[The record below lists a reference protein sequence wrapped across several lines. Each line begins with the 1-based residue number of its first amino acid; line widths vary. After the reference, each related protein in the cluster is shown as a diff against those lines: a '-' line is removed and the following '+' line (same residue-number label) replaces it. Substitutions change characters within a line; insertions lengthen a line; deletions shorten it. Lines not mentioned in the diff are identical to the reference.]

1 MNGQGQPP
9 TTVLL
14 HDVGEP
20 MAAFIASTPG
30 IRAVNQ
36 LDEARA
42 VVHRL
47 QHSDAGGLE
56 GLHASLESLHG
67 LVGTLRTTPH
77 VNRVVLVGDMEG
89 VRGRRLGHPVWRSHH
104 GASLVDQHGLESL
117 IAEVLVKSLAK
128 DHREVVLIRTAHP
141 MDDEGHRAVARAVS
155 MSSEELLRLQ
165 DRSVPDLDGWV
176 AVCVDPEGVVQ
187 GDLTLREWLG
197 DTRG

>member
-1 MNGQGQPP
+1 MKEQGQPP
-9 TTVLL
+9 TNVLL
-14 HDVGEP
+14 HDVREP
-20 MAAFIASTPG
+20 MAAAIASTPG
-30 IRAVNQ
+30 IQAVNG
-36 LDEARA
+36 LDEASA
-42 VVHRL
+42 VVHHL

-67 LVGTLRTTPH
+67 LVDTLRTALH
-77 VNRVVLVGDMEG
+77 VKRVILVGDMEG

-128 DHREVVLIRTAHP
+128 DHREVVLIRTVRP
-141 MDDEGHRAVARAVS
+141 MDADGHQAIARAVS
-155 MSSEELLRLQ
+155 MPSEDLLSHQ
-165 DRSVPDLDGWV
+165 DRNVPDLDGWV
-176 AVCVDPEGVVQ
+176 AVCIDPDGVVL